1 MKKII
6 GLFVAICLA
15 HIFLLPS
22 SADAKDNGTGVKND
36 NDDVSQEA
44 FNSLPSDDELE
55 TELNEAMDDESIIK
69 QGKVKEIKKGKGGLY
84 KTYEKE
90 IDKLYKKIEKSSGKG
105 RADAMKKLV
114 EEYNTSTNK
123 LDVSKWDIEGHTA
136 NIFMKIGNGALG
148 MVTKPLQ
155 TFTIK
160 PSSILTSPSAKPLK
174 EAFTT
179 LTDSLVALF
188 LIFQVLKILVL
199 KATDIGNYG
208 NAIYDKVSKTVVVL
222 ILVGM
227 YDPLFKLV
235 LNIQYLLITP
245 IMKSIKIDNEMGS
258 LIMLKSL
265 IVNSDAVI
273 IAVPVIAI
281 LMLVVTLSLF
291 YSLAYL
297 ILLYITGPVAITT
310 MLNDEMDFYSLW
322 VRKLVSRV
330 LTIFLQSV
338 CIALS
343 LATIF
348 RITWNLQEVGTDLLL
363 SIAYLM
369 LALGVPKIL
378 ENFGDSSG
386 AGRSTI
392 MAVRSIKR

>member
-1 MKKII
+1 
-6 GLFVAICLA
+6 
-15 HIFLLPS
+15 
-22 SADAKDNGTGVKND
+22 
-36 NDDVSQEA
+36 
-44 FNSLPSDDELE
+44 
-55 TELNEAMDDESIIK
+55 
-69 QGKVKEIKKGKGGLY
+69 
-84 KTYEKE
+84 
-90 IDKLYKKIEKSSGKG
+90 
-105 RADAMKKLV
+105 
-114 EEYNTSTNK
+114 
-123 LDVSKWDIEGHTA
+123 
-136 NIFMKIGNGALG
+136 
-148 MVTKPLQ
+148 
-155 TFTIK
+155 
-160 PSSILTSPSAKPLK
+160 
-174 EAFTT
+174 
-179 LTDSLVALF
+179 
-188 LIFQVLKILVL
+188 
-199 KATDIGNYG
+199 
-208 NAIYDKVSKTVVVL
+208 
-222 ILVGM
+222 
-227 YDPLFKLV
+227 
-235 LNIQYLLITP
+235 
-245 IMKSIKIDNEMGS
+245 MKSIKIDNEMGS

-265 IVNSDAVI
+265 IVNSDAVM
-273 IAVPVIAI
+273 IAVPIIAI
-281 LMLVVTLSLF
+281 LMLVVTISLF

-330 LTIFLQSV
+330 LTVFLQSV